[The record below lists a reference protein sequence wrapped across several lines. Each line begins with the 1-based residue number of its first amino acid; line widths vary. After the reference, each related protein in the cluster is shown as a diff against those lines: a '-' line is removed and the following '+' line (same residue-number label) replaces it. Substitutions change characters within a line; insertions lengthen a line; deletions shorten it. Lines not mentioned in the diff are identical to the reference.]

1 MNDGGL
7 STIFL
12 QNLPVLVV
20 VLPLLLAVIAAVIP
34 APRAAWGIS
43 VVGIGGSLLAAIL
56 LQSITESVGR
66 ITYHLGNW
74 EPPWGIEFVV
84 DSATSLTLVIMTG
97 LALILRVKEA
107 FGSIEEDEILAAKNA
122 SAVADMTQAKPGADT

>member
-7 STIFL
+7 IAIFL

-20 VLPLLLAVIAAVIP
+20 VIPLLLAPIVAIIT
-34 APRAAWGIS
+34 APRVAWAFS
-43 VVGIGGSLLAAIL
+43 VAGVGSAFLAAIL
-56 LQSITESVGR
+56 LQPITKSMGR
-66 ITYHLGNW
+66 VTYHLGNW

-97 LALILRVKEA
+97 LAFLARP
-107 FGSIEEDEILAAKNA
+107 FGDA
-122 SAVADMTQAKPGADT
+122 S